1 MSLMDLEKD
10 KSLDKTIIFFLWI
23 DVDWTLG
30 LYFMNHIFRLRF
42 IATYITLIM
51 FTQENLLC
59 LQQML
64 GQARIKI
71 SQIERDVSNIK
82 KNKQAVF
89 CL

>member
-10 KSLDKTIIFFLWI
+10 KSLDKTIIFFLCI
-23 DVDWTLG
+23 NVDWTLG

-71 SQIERDVSNIK
+71 SEIERDVSNIK
-82 KNKQAVF
+82 NNKQAVF